1 MLLTKGERGIGLL
14 TTAATDAVLAELKK
28 QLGEPLEMRHSLAS
42 GYVRKGCNYIAH
54 YNGRFG
60 VGITIR
66 YHNGDSTRY
75 CNKCT
80 YIWDVGKNGD
90 STRYCNKC
98 AYIWDVGKN
107 VIGEVI
113 ERCKVTF

>member
-1 MLLTKGERGIGLL
+1 MLLTKGEKGIGLL
-14 TTAATDAVLAELKK
+14 TAAGADVILAELKK
-28 QLGEPLEMRHSLAS
+28 QLGEPMQIRHSLAS
-42 GYVRKGCNYIAH
+42 GYVRVGYNYIAH

-75 CNKCT
+75 CDKCT
-80 YIWDVGKNGD
+80 YIWDVGE
-90 STRYCNKC
+90 
-98 AYIWDVGKN
+98 N

-113 ERCKVTF
+113 ERCRVTF